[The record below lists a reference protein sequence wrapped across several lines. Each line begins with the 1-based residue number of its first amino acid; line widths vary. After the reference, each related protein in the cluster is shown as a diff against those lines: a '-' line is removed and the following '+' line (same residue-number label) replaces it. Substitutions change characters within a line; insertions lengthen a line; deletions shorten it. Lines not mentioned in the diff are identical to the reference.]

1 MRKGYVVKE
10 KGYEYNDN
18 WYDHDPNQDVYTKL
32 FNDVESA
39 LKYAK
44 EFTAD
49 FIANKS
55 VYDYF
60 NEQPYLGQLVSLVG
74 DNFKTYDINS
84 KLFDDIWSLIKND
97 IAVVLEAEI
106 LEDEP
111 VVVSYS
117 DGTKMYFKDNKLH
130 RLGGPAIERADGTW
144 VYYYDGKK
152 HRADGQAEYSEY
164 NDEGFYLEGKY
175 YWDMDEYKKNAAI
188 WIQNHRES
196 QINNIVD

>member
-49 FIANKS
+49 FIATKS

-74 DNFKTYDINS
+74 DDFKTYDINS

-196 QINNIVD
+196 QINNVVN